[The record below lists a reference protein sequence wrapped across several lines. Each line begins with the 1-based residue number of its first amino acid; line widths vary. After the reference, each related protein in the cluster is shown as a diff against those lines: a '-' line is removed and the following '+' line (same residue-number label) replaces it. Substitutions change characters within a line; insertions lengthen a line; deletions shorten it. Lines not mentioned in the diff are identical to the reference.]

1 MNIGGIDFKPA
12 VGASGVQGFFGG
24 DAGIEYPHHRFYK
37 HVPGFTFD
45 GMTFCAK
52 TTTFNPNKGNT
63 ELAENRIALE
73 RMFPNSVYVD
83 FGNNFVLNA
92 VGLSGPGAEFLM
104 SQGHWQRRREPFML
118 SFMAI
123 GNDSVAQEFQTVGFA
138 NLIRKYTFLNKFA
151 IQLNVS
157 CPNTGHDTTET
168 AKAAKPLL
176 DVLEQLDVPILVKI
190 NLLTSVEDAK
200 AIEDHPACAGLVCFN
215 TLPFANIPDYKK
227 RRFFQAGEPGKSPIP
242 YPGGGGLSGQP
253 IFSMTYDWLR
263 RAESAGFKKP
273 IIAGGGVTSVRDVDM
288 LAELNCVKGI
298 SLGSVAIT
306 RPWRMKKLIQT
317 INQHPR
323 LA

>member
-1 MNIGGIDFKPA
+1 MHIAGIDFNPA

-37 HVPGFTFD
+37 HIPGFTFD
-45 GMTFCAK
+45 DMTFCAK
-52 TTTFNPNKGNT
+52 TTTYNPNKGNT
-63 ELAENRIALE
+63 ELAENGIAIK

-92 VGLSGPGAEFLM
+92 VGLSGPGAEFLLR
-104 SQGHWQRRREPFML
+104 QGHWQRRTTPFML
-118 SFMAI
+118 SFMAL
-123 GNDSVAQEFQTVGFA
+123 GSDPVDQKLQAQGFV
-138 NLIRKYTFLNKFA
+138 NLLKLRRFA
-151 IQLNVS
+151 TKLVLQLNVS

-168 AKAAKPLL
+168 AKAAEPLL
-176 DVLEQLDVPILVKI
+176 DILGQLNIPILVKI

-200 AIEDHPACAGLVCFN
+200 AIEEHPACAGLVCFN

-253 IFSMTYDWLR
+253 IFSSTYDWLCK
-263 RAESAGFKKP
+263 AENAGFKKP
-273 IIAGGGVTSVRDVDM
+273 IIAGGGVTSVRDIDT
-288 LAELNCVKGI
+288 LAELRCVKGI

-306 RPWRMKKLIQT
+306 RPWRMEKLIKT
-317 INQHPR
+317 INQHPNFK
-323 LA
+323 